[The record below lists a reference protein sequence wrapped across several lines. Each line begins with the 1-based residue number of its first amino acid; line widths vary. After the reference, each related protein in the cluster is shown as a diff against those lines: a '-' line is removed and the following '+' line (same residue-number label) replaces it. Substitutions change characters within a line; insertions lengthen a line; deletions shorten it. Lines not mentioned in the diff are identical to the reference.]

1 MYCVLC
7 HYPKWKVVFM
17 PLMGFMSAV
26 DDPVISCV
34 ATGDLPHRAQ
44 CTWVGAPIN

>member
-26 DDPVISCV
+26 DDPFISCV
-34 ATGDLPHRAQ
+34 ATGDLPIEPSVLGSVH
-44 CTWVGAPIN
+44 P